1 MDENKKLQDR
11 IRKEKY
17 LNKMKNKNNNND
29 YIRNNNT
36 NNNNNVNNSVLIN
49 DITPVPKEDSLKKEI
64 TEKETFESCAETF
77 SDYNINNNNKNNKNE
92 GESENCVDNNDV
104 DLKENNTNSSTKIN
118 YVDTL
123 KKANKYKYIINIIN
137 LIKKLI
143 LIILTIIHCKKYFEL
158 DDVSKFK
165 YTILIIELSSL
176 LINKL
181 LNKKITN
188 LIKNNKIMDNKDNNN
203 KNESDFILNYFVDIL
218 YRLMKKSGPLNY
230 IISFLFFVK
239 DVFGDFWIIFLTN
252 IIFFI
257 LTEED

>member
-29 YIRNNNT
+29 YIGNNNT
-36 NNNNNVNNSVLIN
+36 NNRRNKNNPVLIN
-49 DITPVPKEDSLKKEI
+49 NTTPVPKEDSPKQEI
-64 TEKETFESCAETF
+64 TEKETFVSCAETF
-77 SDYNINNNNKNNKNE
+77 SDNNINNNNKNKKE
-92 GESENCVDNNDV
+92 SESENDMDNNNV
-104 DLKENNTNSSTKIN
+104 DLKESNTNSSAKIN

-123 KKANKYKYIINIIN
+123 KKANKYKYIINIFN

-143 LIILTIIHCKKYFEL
+143 LIILTIIHCLKYFEL
-158 DDVSKFK
+158 DDISKFK

-181 LNKKITN
+181 LNIKITN
-188 LIKNNKIMDNKDNNN
+188 LIKNNKIVDNNNDNNN
-203 KNESDFILNYFVDIL
+203 KNESDFVLNYFVELL